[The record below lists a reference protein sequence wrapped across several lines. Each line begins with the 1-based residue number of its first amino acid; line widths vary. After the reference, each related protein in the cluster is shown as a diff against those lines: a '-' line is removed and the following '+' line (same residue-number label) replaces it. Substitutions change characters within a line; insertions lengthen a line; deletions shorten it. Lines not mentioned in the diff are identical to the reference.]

1 MCDRITLEEKIMW
14 MDILYLVIGLII
26 GLVAGFFIAK
36 KVFTKQLKENPPI
49 NEEMIKTLM
58 RGMGRNPS
66 QKQVNQLMKQM
77 QRYQ

>member
-1 MCDRITLEEKIMW
+1 MW
-14 MDILYLVIGLII
+14 MDILYVVIGLVIGLI
-26 GLVAGFFIAK
+26 AGFFIAK

>member
-1 MCDRITLEEKIMW
+1 MW
-14 MDILYLVIGLII
+14 MDILYVLIGLVIGI
-26 GLVAGFFIAK
+26 VAGFLIAK

-77 QRYQ
+77 QKYQ

>member
-1 MCDRITLEEKIMW
+1 MW
-14 MDILYLVIGLII
+14 TDILYLVVGLLI
-26 GLVAGFFIAK
+26 GLVAGFLISK
-36 KVFTKQLKENPPI
+36 KLFQKQLKENPPI

-77 QRYQ
+77 QKYQ

>member
-1 MCDRITLEEKIMW
+1 MIW
-14 MDILYLVIGLII
+14 DILYVVIGIVI
-26 GLVAGFFIAK
+26 GIVMGFLIAK

-58 RGMGRNPS
+58 KGMGRTPN

-77 QRYQ
+77 NKFN